1 MAITQTTLYSR
12 YMQASEALEEHAVKV
27 AEKLSGGN
35 SDKQLIH
42 KYNLMSSWM
51 DYIKDFISVSSV
63 VEGATPGSLIMPQI
77 TGPFITDPATL
88 AYIGACIVLGIR
100 DNEGTYI
107 TIGRV
112 NRANADTWKD
122 DLYEAI
128 NSRTIITGI
137 KCTPRSTSTALYEI
151 VFTEQSDKY
160 NGQYLLVSPGL
171 TIADDYVF
179 EPVRG
184 GVTPSVFEG
193 KNLTDEQISKFN
205 SVLEDIAIELK
216 ISYNKNSGNIVS
228 Y

>member
-51 DYIKDFISVSSV
+51 DYIKDFISVSIV
-63 VEGATPGSLIMPQI
+63 VEGATPGSLIMPKI

-112 NRANADTWKD
+112 NRANEATWKLLEEKGY
-122 DLYEAI
+122 DLRGVRDKDRLAADYRLGRLQETDKGLWYE
-128 NSRTIITGI
+128 N
-137 KCTPRSTSTALYEI
+137 
-151 VFTEQSDKY
+151 
-160 NGQYLLVSPGL
+160 
-171 TIADDYVF
+171 
-179 EPVRG
+179 
-184 GVTPSVFEG
+184 
-193 KNLTDEQISKFN
+193 KFLRN
-205 SVLEDIAIELK
+205 T
-216 ISYNKNSGNIVS
+216 
-228 Y
+228 